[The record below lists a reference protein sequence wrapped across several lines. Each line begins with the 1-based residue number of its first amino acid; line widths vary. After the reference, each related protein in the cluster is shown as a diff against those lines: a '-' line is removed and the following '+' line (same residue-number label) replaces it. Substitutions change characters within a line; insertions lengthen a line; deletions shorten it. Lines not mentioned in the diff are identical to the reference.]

1 MNKPVQIHQ
10 AAFIMLQAQL
20 TWTLWYMGIL
30 LLVNIARLIFSA
42 DGIDTFYNHAFV
54 ASNVYMLVIGI
65 ITISFMPYFV
75 EMGVTRKSYFYGNA
89 IASICLSILIPVFAY
104 VLTIFEKLILANFK
118 EPTFNI
124 ESAADGNF
132 IGDLLQ
138 SILITPY
145 VDMEANVLLSLAV
158 FSLNIFAFYLIG
170 WLIGAAFYR
179 LGVIGGILFIAISIV
194 LIAAKDSM
202 QRIAMDLPLFE
213 TYAFFDAVPSR
224 VAFILLVV
232 IMFIPLILI
241 RTLTKRAPI
250 KI

>member
-1 MNKPVQIHQ
+1 MNKPVQIRQ
-10 AAFIMLQAQL
+10 VAFIMLQSQL
-20 TWTLWYMGIL
+20 TWTLWYIGIL
-30 LLVNIARLIFSA
+30 VIINIARLIFRA

-65 ITISFMPYFV
+65 VVISFMPYFV
-75 EMGVTRKSYFYGNA
+75 EIGVTRKNYFYGNT
-89 IASICLSILIPVFAY
+89 IASLCLSILIPVFAY
-104 VLTIFEKLILANFK
+104 VLTIFEKLILGNFK
-118 EPTFNI
+118 EPNFNI
-124 ESAADGNF
+124 KSAADGNF

-145 VDMEANVLLSLAV
+145 VDVETNILLSLAV

-179 LGVIGGILFIAISIV
+179 LGVIGGILVIAIGIV
-194 LIAAKDSM
+194 LITAKDSM

-213 TYAFFDAVPSR
+213 TYAFFDAVPSNI
-224 VAFILLVV
+224 AYILLVV
-232 IMFIPLILI
+232 VMLIPLILI